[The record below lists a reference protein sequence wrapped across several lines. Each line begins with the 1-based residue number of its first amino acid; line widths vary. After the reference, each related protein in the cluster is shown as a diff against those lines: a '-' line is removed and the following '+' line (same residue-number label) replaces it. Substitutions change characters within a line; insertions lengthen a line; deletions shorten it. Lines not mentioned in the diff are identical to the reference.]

1 MEMDLYHA
9 FFDTKPGVSDMQLVS
24 AVDHY
29 MDHLRAEGLIVSR
42 RLTRAKL
49 GFGLK
54 GHGDWHLVIEVRDL
68 TQLQA
73 AFDRVAS
80 RAGAIEGFH
89 FGMNSLVQN
98 AVFALYRDFPDSVR
112 QRGEERF

>member
-1 MEMDLYHA
+1 MDLYHA
-9 FFDTKPGVSDMQLVS
+9 FFDLKPGVSDMQLTD
-24 AVDHY
+24 AVAGY
-29 MDHLRAEGLIVSR
+29 MGHLRAEGLIVGY

-68 TQLQA
+68 AQLQA

-80 RAGAIEGFH
+80 RAGPVEGFH
-89 FGMNSLVQN
+89 FGVNSLVQN
-98 AVFALYRDFPDSVR
+98 PIFALYRDFPDPVR
-112 QRGEERF
+112 QHGEERF